1 MLEMLGWTIVI
12 LLFMIGMAGA
22 IYPILPSVVAVYGA
36 FFIYGLFFGFGEFTF
51 WFWFAQTFIFIVIFV
66 ADYLVSALGIQKFGG
81 SKAALWG
88 STIGL
93 LVGPFVIPVAGFVL
107 GPFLGAVI
115 GEIMS
120 RAPIQKALHIGWI
133 SVISLFSSIV
143 VKIFLQAVMI
153 GIFLF
158 YVL

>member
-1 MLEMLGWTIVI
+1 MELLGWTLVI
-12 LLFMIGMAGA
+12 ALFIIGMAGA
-22 IYPILPSVVAVYGA
+22 VYPILPSVVAVYSA
-36 FFIYGLFFGFGEFTF
+36 FFIYGLFFTFEEFTL
-51 WFWFAQTFIFIVIFV
+51 WFWLMQTFIFIVIFA
-66 ADYLVSALGIQKFGG
+66 ADYLISALGIQKFGG

-93 LVGPFVIPVAGFVL
+93 IVGPFVIPVAGFLL

-115 GEIMS
+115 GELMA
-120 RAPIQKALHIGWI
+120 RVPLKKALYIGWI
-133 SVISLFSSIV
+133 SLISLFSSMV
-143 VKIFLQAVMI
+143 VKLLLQAIMI